1 MAKKPVCLLHLH
13 KLFREVWDEECKE
26 EEEKKKKGEHFESV
40 ETRAEELGPGA
51 MLRHQDDIFHPEN
64 LVNTTRN
71 FPTQSNVRLMQ
82 LEAGLR
88 AMRGEEGEAAKLF
101 FLSQGVTFQ
110 HLVLIQKYKQNS
122 AVDAS
127 DAAKLKTRVEEGSA
141 VLATEE
147 EEEEENDAY
156 IEKDGLKFAN
166 FQATDV
172 VKMLKELPTSW
183 TVVQISVNSA
193 VDPAL
198 SRFQGNKK
206 DSGVL
211 GNPALVV
218 VRAEGARLT
227 VSNCPGPPSL
237 GCSPV
242 MKEFADIL
250 AENTHVNR
258 NEKDRKKYW
267 AIRKDLDDRLVALLK
282 SIEERWVG
290 VSRVLLLGQLKE
302 AKDNAL
308 VDKVMKE
315 HCPKTLAEES
325 KQRLRT
331 ILSGACYLSK
341 EELEVSLSKV
351 LDTPSISSSMLSACS
366 KLSKLKEASRHPV
379 IFILDPRIQS
389 LPWES
394 LPCLATCKQPASRV
408 PSLSFLHTLWQAH
421 AADSASVVTMGVAS
435 DNVFYVVDPDGN
447 LPETQTR
454 MDKAFQD
461 YQQWEG
467 VAGVEP
473 AKDVLERVL
482 QDKDA
487 YMFCG
492 HGSGTK
498 FLSGDEVEKLRVH
511 AVPLLLGCSSGQLA
525 RHGRSLDPLGT
536 AQNYLLASSPALL
549 GFLWAVTDADV
560 DQWTVVFLQHWL
572 GGKKDGQPELLQAS
586 ADKRASFKN
595 FLNGAA
601 LVVYGLPLK
610 SKK

>member
-1 MAKKPVCLLHLH
+1 
-13 KLFREVWDEECKE
+13 
-26 EEEKKKKGEHFESV
+26 
-40 ETRAEELGPGA
+40 
-51 MLRHQDDIFHPEN
+51 
-64 LVNTTRN
+64 
-71 FPTQSNVRLMQ
+71 
-82 LEAGLR
+82 
-88 AMRGEEGEAAKLF
+88 
-101 FLSQGVTFQ
+101 
-110 HLVLIQKYKQNS
+110 
-122 AVDAS
+122 
-127 DAAKLKTRVEEGSA
+127 
-141 VLATEE
+141 
-147 EEEEENDAY
+147 
-156 IEKDGLKFAN
+156 
-166 FQATDV
+166 
-172 VKMLKELPTSW
+172 
-183 TVVQISVNSA
+183 
-193 VDPAL
+193 
-198 SRFQGNKK
+198 
-206 DSGVL
+206 
-211 GNPALVV
+211 
-218 VRAEGARLT
+218 
-227 VSNCPGPPSL
+227 
-237 GCSPV
+237 
-242 MKEFADIL
+242 
-250 AENTHVNR
+250 
-258 NEKDRKKYW
+258 
-267 AIRKDLDDRLVALLK
+267 VALLK
-282 SIEERWVG
+282 SIEERWLG
-290 VSRVLLLGQLKE
+290 ISKILFLGQLKE

-315 HCPKTLAEES
+315 HCPKTLPEAK

-341 EELEVSLSKV
+341 EELEASLSKV
-351 LDTPSISSSMLSACS
+351 LDTTSISSSMLSACS

-394 LPCLATCKQPASRV
+394 LPCLVTCKQPASRV